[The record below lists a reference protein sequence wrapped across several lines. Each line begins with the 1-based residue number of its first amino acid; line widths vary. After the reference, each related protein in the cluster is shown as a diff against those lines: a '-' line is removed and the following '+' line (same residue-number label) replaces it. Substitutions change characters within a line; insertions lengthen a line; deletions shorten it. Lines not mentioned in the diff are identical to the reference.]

1 MCGDEDRPKWG
12 KLTLVLEGLEGTG
25 LLGLLSGG
33 EGSGRAEDSSEAGSS
48 LHLGKQFDTAEWRPT
63 YAETGPNAGVYFW
76 IVKMMKCSWSCRRQ
90 PPATHC
96 ATLASLGFQRGDNQ
110 AKS

>member
-48 LHLGKQFDTAEWRPT
+48 LHLGKEFDTTELGREAEAARL
-63 YAETGPNAGVYFW
+63 
-76 IVKMMKCSWSCRRQ
+76 RQ
-90 PPATHC
+90 KIACNLHPSPR
-96 ATLASLGFQRGDNQ
+96 SLLQFGEN
-110 AKS
+110 

>member
-1 MCGDEDRPKWG
+1 MEG

-48 LHLGKQFDTAEWRPT
+48 LHLGKQFDTAELGRNRK
-63 YAETGPNAGVYFW
+63 EGSGRKN
-76 IVKMMKCSWSCRRQ
+76 R
-90 PPATHC
+90 
-96 ATLASLGFQRGDNQ
+96 ASVTAIFAST
-110 AKS
+110 AKSFFLCQKRSLD